1 MYTIL
6 SLCTVGDC
14 QECIDMVAMAITKT
28 VNCGDV
34 APGLSSV
41 LALHTFDHDHVDIN
55 GADGGLRETL
65 SFL

>member
-1 MYTIL
+1 
-6 SLCTVGDC
+6 
-14 QECIDMVAMAITKT
+14 MVLQ
-28 VNCGDV
+28 DF
-34 APGLSSV
+34 